1 MLTNPMTTDVLPADA
16 LLTLTRWLSPAYPAG
31 AFAWSHGLEAAVA
44 AGEVSN
50 ASSLAGWLDVM
61 LCHGSGR
68 SDAILIGCAH
78 RADAPDALAEVASY
92 ADALAPTRERRAEAL
107 AVGAAFAATIRAVE
121 GWDLP
126 DMAYPVALG
135 RAARLGHLPA
145 RSVAQV
151 TLLAAVTNLTQAAQ
165 RLMRLGQ
172 SDAQRIIAGL
182 APACAEIAEATA
194 LDLAEIGSAAFAIDI
209 ASMRHEILE
218 PRLFRS

>member
-16 LLTLTRWLSPAYPAG
+16 LLTLTRWLSPAYPTG

-50 ASSLAGWLDVM
+50 VPSLAGWIDVM
-61 LCHGSGR
+61 LRHGSGR

-107 AVGAAFAATIRAVE
+107 ALGAAFAATIRAVE

-135 RAARLGHLPA
+135 RAARLGQLPA
-145 RSVAQV
+145 RAVAQV
-151 TLLAAVTNLTQAAQ
+151 ALLAAVTNLTQAAQ

-182 APACAEIAEATA
+182 APACAEGA
-194 LDLAEIGSAAFAIDI
+194 DLAEIGSAAFAIDI

-218 PRLFRS
+218 PRLFRA